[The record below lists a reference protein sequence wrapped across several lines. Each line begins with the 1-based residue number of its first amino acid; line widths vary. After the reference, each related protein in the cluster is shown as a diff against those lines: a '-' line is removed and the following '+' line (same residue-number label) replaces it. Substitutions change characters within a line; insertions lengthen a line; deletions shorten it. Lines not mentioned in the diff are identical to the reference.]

1 MNYNLKP
8 FLSKIVAQWKS
19 LDSGR
24 RCLVCRNNLF
34 LIFYYDDSKK
44 RQNNKYADVTQAVVL
59 HHKILLKMTLSVCAV
74 SFFLIYLWTHL
85 HHTFFRVNKNLNLHK
100 HRCDFGVSFLQV
112 IGGAHCLFMLF
123 VIILI
128 ILSPLVYSQSW
139 LFAEGFLQNFKP
151 REAEAWQTA
160 TGILVL
166 FSSNLISISS
176 CFISSLLL

>member
-34 LIFYYDDSKK
+34 LIFLLQWFKD
-44 RQNNKYADVTQAVVL
+44 RNGNKYADVTQAVVL
-59 HHKILLKMTLSVCAV
+59 HHKILLKMTLSVCVV
-74 SFFLIYLWTHL
+74 SLFLIYLWMHL
-85 HHTFFRVNKNLNLHK
+85 HHTFFRVNKN
-100 HRCDFGVSFLQV
+100 SILQVMMMVMV
-112 IGGAHCLFMLF
+112 IGGVHCLFMLF

-139 LFAEGFLQNFKP
+139 LFAEGLLQKFKP
-151 REAEAWQTA
+151 REAEAWQLLYFFIA
-160 TGILVL
+160 AIAL
-166 FSSNLISISS
+166 FINHRLSQTW
-176 CFISSLLL
+176 